1 MYLLTTQV
9 VKLTENLDFGGS
21 EDESDESEDDHW
33 DFGPKTTG
41 LALLSGNFERVSV
54 SDLFRFLPPRP
65 TMDIMID
72 RFFNG
77 KEPAWSMFFLP
88 LCPVFST
95 IPSI

>member
-1 MYLLTTQV
+1 M
-9 VKLTENLDFGGS
+9 TENLALENSDNESNAS
-21 EDESDESEDDHW
+21 EDGHW

-65 TMDIMID
+65 TMDIMIE

-77 KEPAWSMFFLP
+77 KEPAWSK
-88 LCPVFST
+88 LCVSSC
-95 IPSI
+95 PSSINL